1 MANQLSKI
9 ELPNNTTYDIKDA
22 TLQAGDGITIM
33 DETNGNRTLAID
45 ISDII
50 LANGTYTGSTISKTT
65 RGNVDITFSDIG
77 TTNYMVL
84 LNPILGDFSCGVQNK
99 TATGFK
105 LYYRNND
112 SSSRQLTVN
121 WAVIKLP

>member
-22 TLQAGDGITIM
+22 TLQAGDGITIT
-33 DETNGNRTLAID
+33 DETSGKRTLAID

-50 LANGTYTGSTISKTT
+50 LANGTYTGSTINKTT

-77 TTNYMVL
+77 TTNYIVL
-84 LNPILGDFSCGVQNK
+84 LNPILGDFSCGVQSK

-105 LYYRNND
+105 LFYRNND

-121 WAVIKLP
+121 WAVIRLP